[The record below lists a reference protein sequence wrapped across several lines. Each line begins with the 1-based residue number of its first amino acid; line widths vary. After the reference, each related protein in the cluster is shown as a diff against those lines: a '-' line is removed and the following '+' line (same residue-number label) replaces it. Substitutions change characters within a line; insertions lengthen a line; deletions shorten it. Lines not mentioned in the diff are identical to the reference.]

1 MKTTRNIAGYRVSL
15 DYYNPNI
22 NIETI
27 DNILN
32 NVNIYIEKTKVEFK
46 EPLKTWLENILRP
59 FKDDVE
65 YIQLDKYIYIKFTKD
80 DITLPYCNNIPFEVP
95 YINDK
100 IELSN
105 TNLFE

>member
-1 MKTTRNIAGYRVSL
+1 MKTTRNITGYRVSL

-32 NVNIYIEKTKVEFK
+32 NVEIRIEKVKLEFK
-46 EPLKTWLENILRP
+46 EPFKSYLEGVIKP
-59 FKDDVE
+59 FKDKVE
-65 YIQLDKYIYIKFTKD
+65 YILLDDFIYIKLTND
-80 DITLPYCNNIPFEVP
+80 DITLPYRKNISFEVP

-100 IELSN
+100 IHISD